1 MRITLAAAIVFG
13 LAFSVSAQAQ
23 TVFVYEPVPA
33 EKIAVTASSS
43 FPGFDPENTSNGE
56 GLERHRHRSHNLGN
70 GMWISR
76 TSKHPTQAHANT
88 AKGVVWLLY
97 TLDEPQSVDLVE
109 IWNHNQLNHLNRG
122 LKKVYL
128 QHSIDGENWT
138 SIRIDG
144 TDAIELPKSG
154 GEHLAPPTFQVNL
167 SGVEFKYFC
176 ITADTLE
183 GNHYRDGRAETLENA
198 RIHNQDIDYYGLSEV
213 RFYTRTKKRVRTL
226 PVVDDV
232 SYIVSQGYQRSVD
245 GPRREYRVELDVPL
259 YAGARVTVKT
269 AQGEHTDNIP
279 TSAVGIYSYSL
290 VFPPGMMEEAEEV
303 TFEFASP
310 QGTVSQSLN
319 VPPARQWTVYFLPH
333 SHLDIGYT
341 HPHEDVM
348 ELQLRNIDLA
358 IRLIEDS
365 RHLPE
370 ASQFRWNIET
380 MWPVVEFRRRYRHTA
395 KWDVFADAVR
405 SGHIGLNASI
415 GNILTGLC
423 KQEELMHL
431 FDDGIAIGREL
442 GVNVNTVM
450 MSDVPGFSWGVVTAM
465 AHNGLKYFS
474 MAPNFVP
481 HLLNGG
487 SRVGLA
493 HIEWA
498 DRPFYWQSQSGDDR
512 VGTSSSIFMI
522 L

>member
-138 SIRIDG
+138 S
-144 TDAIELPKSG
+144 
-154 GEHLAPPTFQVNL
+154 
-167 SGVEFKYFC
+167 
-176 ITADTLE
+176 
-183 GNHYRDGRAETLENA
+183 
-198 RIHNQDIDYYGLSEV
+198 
-213 RFYTRTKKRVRTL
+213 
-226 PVVDDV
+226 
-232 SYIVSQGYQRSVD
+232 
-245 GPRREYRVELDVPL
+245 
-259 YAGARVTVKT
+259 
-269 AQGEHTDNIP
+269 
-279 TSAVGIYSYSL
+279 
-290 VFPPGMMEEAEEV
+290 
-303 TFEFASP
+303 
-310 QGTVSQSLN
+310 
-319 VPPARQWTVYFLPH
+319 
-333 SHLDIGYT
+333 
-341 HPHEDVM
+341 
-348 ELQLRNIDLA
+348 
-358 IRLIEDS
+358 
-365 RHLPE
+365 
-370 ASQFRWNIET
+370 
-380 MWPVVEFRRRYRHTA
+380 EFRRRYRHTA